1 MWGFSVK
8 IIISIMMMCL
18 ALGAFA
24 QEVTPTSRVYQSIEF
39 MDDLDFEN
47 LSIAI
52 DRQLASYEIQ
62 GLKGTIKFGT
72 IAYPKTVLK
81 SSLELLK
88 ALTEAGKECLATQ
101 TREYCHRQFNKEMN
115 GKFLIYKP
123 NPKKS
128 EMTNRSGRN
137 TTHFTSYYSPDFS
150 GSRVRTERFK
160 RAIYKKPA
168 DPAHQNYTRVDI
180 DYKGALEGKGLELF
194 YVEDSFFDLY
204 LLHVQGG
211 GRIKVHNEDGSI
223 SYSYLSYDG
232 KNSQTFQMIYKYMVQ
247 KGYLRGDASVPAQR
261 RFLEE
266 HPEKEEEIFG
276 SSPSYVYFKETQE
289 EPVGVDNIPL
299 TENRSLAIDIRI
311 YKTSGLINF
320 VKAVRPTH
328 VDENGKVVKAPFSR
342 FFIAQDTGGAI
353 RGNARCDLYSGYG
366 PLAELAAYNTNDMG
380 EQYFLIKK

>member
-1 MWGFSVK
+1 MSFG
-8 IIISIMMMCL
+8 
-18 ALGAFA
+18 LGAIA

-39 MDDLDFEN
+39 MDDLDFQN

-52 DRQLASYEIQ
+52 DRQLSSYSAQ
-62 GLKGTIKFGT
+62 SLKGTIKFGT
-72 IAYPKTVLK
+72 VTYPKAILK

-88 ALTEAGKECLATQ
+88 ELTEKGKECLANQ
-101 TREYCHRQFNKEMN
+101 TRDYCHRQFNREMN
-115 GKFLIYKP
+115 AKYLIYKP
-123 NPKKS
+123 IPNKQ

-160 RAIYKKPA
+160 RAIYKRPS
-168 DPAHQNYTRVDI
+168 DPAHQNYSRVEI
-180 DYKGALEGKGLELF
+180 DYKGALEGKGLEIF

-211 GRIKVHNEDGSI
+211 GRIKVHNEDGTV

-232 KNSQTFQMIYKYMVQ
+232 KNSRTFQMIYKYMVK

-266 HPEKEEEIFG
+266 NPDKEEEIFG
-276 SSPSYVYFKETQE
+276 SSPSYVYFKESQE
-289 EPVGVDNIPL
+289 EPVGVNNIPL
-299 TENRSLAIDIRI
+299 TENRSLAIDVRI

-328 VDENGKVVKAPFSR
+328 LDDNGKVVKAPFSR

-353 RGNARCDLYSGYG
+353 RGNARCDLYAGYG

>member
-1 MWGFSVK
+1 MRGFSVK
-8 IIISIMMMCL
+8 IIICL
-18 ALGAFA
+18 LTLVSLSGFA

-39 MDDLDFEN
+39 TDDLDFQN
-47 LSIAI
+47 LEIAI
-52 DRQLASYEIQ
+52 DRQLKAYEIM

-72 IAYPKTVLK
+72 VTYPRTALK
-81 SSLELLK
+81 ESLELLNEM
-88 ALTEAGKECLATQ
+88 TEKGKECLANQ
-101 TREYCHRQFNKEMN
+101 TRDYCHRQFNIEMN
-115 GKFLIYKP
+115 SKFLVYKP
-123 NPKKS
+123 NPTKQ
-128 EMTNRSGRN
+128 EMANRSGRN
-137 TTHFTSYYSPDFS
+137 TTHFTSYYSPDLS

-160 RAIYKKPA
+160 RAIYRKPV
-168 DPAHQNYTRVDI
+168 DPAHQNYSRVDI
-180 DYKGALEGKGLELF
+180 DYKGALEGKGLDIF

-232 KNSQTFQMIYKYMVQ
+232 KNSRPFQMIYKYMVQ
-247 KGYLRGDASVPAQR
+247 RGYLRGDASVPAQR

-266 HPEKEEEIFG
+266 NPDKEEEIFG
-276 SSPSYVYFKETQE
+276 STPSYVYFKESQE
-289 EPVGVDNIPL
+289 EPVGINNIPL
-299 TENRSLAIDIRI
+299 TEMRSLAIDVRI

-328 VDENGKVVKAPFSR
+328 VDQNGKVVKAPFSR

-366 PLAELAAYNTNDMG
+366 PQAELAAYNTNDMG